1 MESLRHIRE
10 QAGYSQQDLAD
21 ETGVS
26 QHTISEIELGRR
38 KPQGRTLRKLAKA
51 LNVKVA
57 DLVGGDVR
65 PKARTLSPRDAEPET
80 ALTHE
85 VVLFEASYSSANF
98 DEVMDEAREVI
109 RGARSLHVPEGMH
122 HLALLIGDDKV
133 EVRAKP
139 SASPASRTRQGRR
152 ATTTARTNRETA

>member
-57 DLVGGDVR
+57 DLVRGDVR
-65 PKARTLSPRDAEPET
+65 PEARTLSPRDAEPET
-80 ALTHE
+80 ALTDE
-85 VVLFEASYSSANF
+85 VVLFEAPYSSANF

-139 SASPASRTRQGRR
+139 SASRTRRGRH

>member
-51 LNVKVA
+51 LDVKVA
-57 DLVGGDVR
+57 DLVGGDAR
-65 PKARTLSPRDAEPET
+65 PKGRVLSPRDTEAVT
-80 ALTHE
+80 APWE
-85 VVLFEASYSSANF
+85 GEVLFEVPCPSGNY
-98 DEVMDEAREVI
+98 EEGMVEALRE
-109 RGARSLHVPEGMH
+109 AKHHHVPEDMR
-122 HLALLIGDDKV
+122 LTFVLGDGKV
-133 EVRAKP
+133 EVHITPEA
-139 SASPASRTRQGRR
+139 ASRARRPRRLATRARGGRE
-152 ATTTARTNRETA
+152 AAG

>member
-1 MESLRHIRE
+1 MESLRYIRE

-57 DLVGGDVR
+57 DLVGGDAR
-65 PKARTLSPRDAEPET
+65 PKGRVLSPRDTEVVTAPPEG
-80 ALTHE
+80 A
-85 VVLFEASYSSANF
+85 VLFEVPYPSGNYEEETIA
-98 DEVMDEAREVI
+98 EAIRE
-109 RGARSLHVPEGMH
+109 AKHHHVPEDM
-122 HLALLIGDDKV
+122 LLSLVLGDGKV
-133 EVRAKP
+133 EVRITPKSP
-139 SASPASRTRQGRR
+139 SRARRPRRLAARSRGGHE
-152 ATTTARTNRETA
+152 AAG